1 MRMRSG
7 SHFQRAYKSGSRARG
22 AILVVVICENDLD
35 VSRLGLSI
43 GKRIWKSA
51 VRRNR
56 IRRIFREAFRLCHP
70 ELPKGFDF
78 VLIPAEPKLVPKLDD
93 TCKELLHLAKKAE
106 RRLLAK
112 RAEEAETASTKDQ
125 A

>member
-22 AILVVVICENDLD
+22 GILVVVICENGLE

-56 IRRIFREAFRLCHP
+56 IRRVFREAFRLSYGS
-70 ELPKGFDF
+70 LPKGYDY
-78 VLIPAEPKLVPKLDD
+78 VLIAAEPKLVPELEA
-93 TCKELLHLAKKAE
+93 TRKELVHLAKKAE
-106 RRLLAK
+106 RRLLEKREKEAAK
-112 RAEEAETASTKDQ
+112 EQ
-125 A
+125 AT